1 MRPARNAPGR
11 AGNGT
16 GHGCAAYRA
25 GECPRI
31 NTPAMVQVSP
41 AIFSAVTGS
50 WSTTMPRTIV
60 ITMYRFD
67 SVTTSETG
75 RQFSP

>member
-1 MRPARNAPGR
+1 
-11 AGNGT
+11 
-16 GHGCAAYRA
+16 
-25 GECPRI
+25 
-31 NTPAMVQVSP
+31 MVQMSP
-41 AIFSAVTGS
+41 AIFSTVMGS

-75 RQFSP
+75 R

>member
-1 MRPARNAPGR
+1 
-11 AGNGT
+11 
-16 GHGCAAYRA
+16 
-25 GECPRI
+25 
-31 NTPAMVQVSP
+31 MVQLSP
-41 AIFSAVTGS
+41 AIFSSVTGS

-75 RQFSP
+75 SQFSPKQ